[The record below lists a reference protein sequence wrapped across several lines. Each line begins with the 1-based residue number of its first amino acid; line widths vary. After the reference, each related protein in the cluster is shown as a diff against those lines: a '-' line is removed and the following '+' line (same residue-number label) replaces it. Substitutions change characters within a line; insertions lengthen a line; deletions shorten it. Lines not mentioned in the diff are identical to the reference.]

1 MDSSDIL
8 AVLGATVAGFVATA
22 VYYGVLGG
30 RLERLGSGAA
40 EPAPAWTMPVEVLRT
55 LVVTGVVA
63 GLVALGDVDGWAAG
77 ALLGLVLWVGFPVV
91 LLTGSVVHEKVP
103 WRLAALHAGDW
114 LLKLVLVSVVLSVQG

>member
-1 MDSSDIL
+1 MDDIEIL
-8 AVLGATVAGFVATA
+8 PVLGATVAGFIATA

-30 RLERLGSGAA
+30 RLERLGSGATGS
-40 EPAPAWTMPVEVLRT
+40 APAWMVPVEVLRT

-63 GLVALGDVDGWAAG
+63 ALVALGGVEGWAAG

-114 LLKLVLVSVVLSVQG
+114 LLKLVLVSVVLSVWG